1 MLGSVGWK
9 PSRGQEEAIVVD
21 GEQFVAQVV
30 GEEGIADVMRRTEL
44 FDVVAKDF
52 ACSVGKVGLT
62 NAFSMQSFNYLSDV
76 FPIHIFRISL
86 LTNCFYVVLCSLK
99 VDESVT
105 NAV

>member
-1 MLGSVGWK
+1 M
-9 PSRGQEEAIVVD
+9 QEEAIVVD
-21 GEQFVAQVV
+21 GESFVAQAV
-30 GEEGIADVMRRTEL
+30 GEEGIADVERRTEL
-44 FDVVAKDF
+44 FNVVAKDF
-52 ACSVGKVGLT
+52 SCSVGKVGLM

-86 LTNCFYVVLCSLK
+86 LTNCFYVALCSLK